1 MKNLK
6 QFAVVAILVTLACA
20 GLHAQTFDVRVI
32 IPFGFRAADAQMPA
46 GEYLVH
52 GEGAWVV
59 LRAVD
64 GSRQTPILTTIAAA
78 GGYPKDAGLDF
89 NRYGSEYFLS
99 VIWDSSSWNGHQLLP
114 TAREK
119 ELAKRRGLP
128 VPTAVTLAS
137 SK

>member
-1 MKNLK
+1 MKNFK

-20 GLHAQTFDVRVI
+20 GLHAQTFDVRVT
-32 IPFGFRAADAQMPA
+32 IPFDFRAADTQLPA
-46 GEYLVH
+46 GEYVVH
-52 GEGAWVV
+52 GEGSWVV
-59 LRAVD
+59 LRALD
-64 GSRQTPILTTIAAA
+64 GTRRTPILTTIAAA

-119 ELAKRRGLP
+119 EVAKRRGRP
-128 VPTAVTLAS
+128 VPTAVTLDS